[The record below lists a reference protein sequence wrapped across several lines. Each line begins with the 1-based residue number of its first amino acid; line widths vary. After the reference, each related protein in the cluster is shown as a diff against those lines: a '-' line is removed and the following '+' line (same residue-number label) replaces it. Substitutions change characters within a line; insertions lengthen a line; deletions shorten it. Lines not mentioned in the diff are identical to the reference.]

1 MNIYDV
7 SRKAGVSIATVS
19 RVINGN
25 DNVSASTRQR
35 VLDVMEE
42 IGYTPNVFA
51 RGLGLNTMNT
61 IGIMC
66 ADSSDPFLA
75 NAVYYL
81 EQGLRKNGY
90 DSFLCCTGYDLAT
103 KQKYLQLLLS
113 KRVDA
118 IILVG
123 SSFLE
128 TSKKDNAYITSAA
141 ETVPVMLMN
150 GYLSHPHIYCTLCD
164 DYQAVYDVVSRL
176 TDSGRKKILYLYTSK
191 SYSGLQKLNGY
202 KESIVSN
209 GLSLREEL
217 MICCPN
223 DIGQTQKLLA
233 ASYERGLRFDAVVAS
248 EDQLAVAAV
257 KFAKHQG
264 LRIPEELSIVG
275 YNNSILSGCTDPEIT
290 TIDNHVDSLSATTVS
305 TLMRVLAGNDVPNKT
320 TLSNDLI
327 VRETTDFHRT

>member
-7 SRKAGVSIATVS
+7 SQKAGVSIATVS
-19 RVINGN
+19 RVLNGN
-25 DNVSASTRQR
+25 PNVSETTRQK
-35 VLDVMEE
+35 VLTVMRD

-51 RGLGLNTMNT
+51 RGLGLNTMHT

-81 EQGLRKNGY
+81 EQNLRKNGY
-90 DSFLCCTGYDLAT
+90 DSFLCCTGYDLIN

-128 TSKKDNAYITSAA
+128 ATKKENSYLLEAA
-141 ETVPVMLMN
+141 ETIPVMMIN
-150 GYLSHPHIYCTLCD
+150 GYISHPNIFCTLCD
-164 DYQAVYDVVSRL
+164 DYQAVYDVTGHL
-176 TDSGRKKILYLYTSK
+176 AGQGRRQILYLYTSR
-191 SYSGLQKLNGY
+191 SYSGLQKLSGY
-202 KESIVSN
+202 KNSILAN
-209 GLSLREEL
+209 GLQLQEDL
-217 MICCPN
+217 MIACPN
-223 DIGQTQKLLA
+223 DISATQNILNA
-233 ASYERGLRFDAVVAS
+233 AYEKGLRFDAVVAS

-257 KFAKHQG
+257 KFAKQKG
-264 LRIPEELSIVG
+264 LSVPEELSIVG

-290 TIDNHVDSLSATTVS
+290 SVDNHVETLCMTTIS
-305 TLMRVLAGNDVPNKT
+305 TLMRVLDGNDVPNKT
-320 TLSNDLI
+320 TISNDI
-327 VRETTDFHRT
+327 IIRETTNF